1 MKKTLVNYY
10 LLVTLLFSAFVIIS
24 LTALYVKTQHDIF
37 IQNSQEIH
45 TKVLDN
51 YKRELKNRVELI
63 EQQIQYKKASTE
75 VRPKESIKSRVYEA
89 HAIAES
95 IYANNVGKIDDSAIQ
110 KLIVETLRNIRFNQ
124 GRGYYFID
132 TLEGDCVLFPTRSS
146 EEGKNILHYQDIK
159 GKEVVKG
166 IITIKRRV

>member
-75 VRPKESIKSRVYEA
+75 VRLKESIKSRVYEA

-124 GRGYYFID
+124 GRGYYFI
-132 TLEGDCVLFPTRSS
+132 GDKKFNTRLNMMGLSLIFKKS
-146 EEGKNILHYQDIK
+146 LIR
-159 GKEVVKG
+159 
-166 IITIKRRV
+166 IITIFKSTSV

>member
-1 MKKTLVNYY
+1 MFL
-10 LLVTLLFSAFVIIS
+10 
-24 LTALYVKTQHDIF
+24 
-37 IQNSQEIH
+37 QEIH

-63 EQQIQYKKASTE
+63 EQQIGYKKASTE
-75 VRPKESIKSRVYEA
+75 ARLKESIKGRVYEA
-89 HAIAES
+89 YAIAES

-132 TLEGDCVLFPTRSS
+132 TLEGDCVLFPMRSS

-159 GKEVVKG
+159 GKEVVKE